1 VTILKI
7 SLTFWENHK
16 IKKSTKICP
25 LSHEV
30 RGMENPITTAPA
42 KATTSYVPGTGLLK
56 PLKITSVMVKSMRN
70 VRLIPAMILKN
81 RLIPFI
87 VFKNTPMDYSSLI
100 FDSAYDKKGEGMLPL
115 PLYLI
120 YF

>member
-1 VTILKI
+1 
-7 SLTFWENHK
+7 
-16 IKKSTKICP
+16 
-25 LSHEV
+25 
-30 RGMENPITTAPA
+30 
-42 KATTSYVPGTGLLK
+42 VPGTGLLK

>member
-1 VTILKI
+1 
-7 SLTFWENHK
+7 
-16 IKKSTKICP
+16 
-25 LSHEV
+25 
-30 RGMENPITTAPA
+30 
-42 KATTSYVPGTGLLK
+42 
-56 PLKITSVMVKSMRN
+56 MRN
-70 VRLIPAMILKN
+70 VRLIPAMILRN

-87 VFKNTPMDYSSLI
+87 VFRNTPMDYSSLI